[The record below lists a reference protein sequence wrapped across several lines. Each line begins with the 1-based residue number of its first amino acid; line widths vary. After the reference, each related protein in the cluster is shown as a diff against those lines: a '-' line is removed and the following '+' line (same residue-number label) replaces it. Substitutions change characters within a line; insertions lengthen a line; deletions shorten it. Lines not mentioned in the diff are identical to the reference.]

1 MIANQPRPKSNVN
14 LLVATR
20 WQRQTTV
27 TAAVAT
33 AAAAATTDAA
43 ATTKAGAAAAADDSE
58 AADDAESAAAGAD
71 ADAVTEGVVIPGA
84 AAATVSRRIYDARQR
99 LTEILNGL

>member
-27 TAAVAT
+27 AAAVAT

-43 ATTKAGAAAAADDSE
+43 ATTNAGAAAADDSE